1 MFLGSIIKDFFHSP
15 PDFASTDPTKNA
27 RETSLFQSISSMATV
42 STVTVGTC
50 VSEVGDGQ
58 APGYAAGVCLLWIDT
73 PR

>member
-1 MFLGSIIKDFFHSP
+1 MQQKEAMVFSWLNYSKDFFHFP

-50 VSEVGDGQ
+50 VSEVGDGR
-58 APGYAAGVCLLWIDT
+58 APG
-73 PR
+73 